1 MRPLIL
7 LSFLM
12 LSACGGGGLARGGDA
27 PTCASVASKQKAV
40 DRIDKDYEELRQRIV
55 DSPTEKNQ
63 QKLADMA
70 TESTAFSRNQIMVQA
85 GTSMLAQANQS
96 QQGVLQLLR

>member
-7 LSFLM
+7 LSCLT
-12 LSACGGGGLARGGDA
+12 LAACGGGGLSRGGDA
-27 PTCASVASKQKAV
+27 PACASVASKQKAV

-70 TESTAFSRNQIMVQA
+70 TESAAAKAALDAAKAEQA
-85 GTSMLAQANQS
+85 AGRCLED
-96 QQGVLQLLR
+96 

>member
-1 MRPLIL
+1 MRPHIL

-40 DRIDKDYEELRQRIV
+40 DRINKDYEELRQRIV

-70 TESTAFSRNQIMVQA
+70 TESAAAKAALDTAKAEQA
-85 GTSMLAQANQS
+85 AGRCP
-96 QQGVLQLLR
+96 GD

>member
-7 LSFLM
+7 LSCLM

-27 PTCASVASKQKAV
+27 PTCASVVSKQKAV

-70 TESTAFSRNQIMVQA
+70 TESAAAKAALDTAKA
-85 GTSMLAQANQS
+85 AQAA
-96 QQGVLQLLR
+96 GRCPGD